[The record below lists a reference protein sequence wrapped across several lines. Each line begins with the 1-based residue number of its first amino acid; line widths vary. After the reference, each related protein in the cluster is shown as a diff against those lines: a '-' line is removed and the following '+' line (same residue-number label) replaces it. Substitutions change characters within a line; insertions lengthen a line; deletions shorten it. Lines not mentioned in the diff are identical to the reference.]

1 MYKKKKTRDFRKTL
15 RNIIC
20 FFIGI
25 VLYAFGLIHR
35 AKNKALY
42 SGHITGI
49 AFHNPNKKL
58 FKNSIKWLIKN
69 GFTFIST
76 QQLVDILKNKVRP
89 PNGAVWISFDDG
101 WKQNI
106 NNVIPILIEYNIPAT
121 FFITTGPVEKDGL
134 YWWKLADR
142 FKDYLRN
149 QYNMEKKDLYHIDEK
164 KRNKIIG
171 EIEERFNKNS
181 DREAMSVEE
190 VKKIANIPQVS
201 IGSHT
206 VNHVIMPNCT
216 TDELKDEILESK
228 KTIEKWI
235 NKKIYSFAYPNGNFD
250 GREKDILKQSGIE
263 LATTCE
269 NKFIS
274 IKDDLYFVP
283 RFLAMNESTLIEN
296 ICHML
301 GIWDPV
307 ISKIKNYS
315 TAIESST

>member
-1 MYKKKKTRDFRKTL
+1 MYKKKKIRNLRKPL
-15 RNIIC
+15 RNIVC

-25 VLYAFGLIHR
+25 GLYVFGFIRR
-35 AKNKALY
+35 AKNAALD
-42 SGHITGI
+42 SGCITGI
-49 AFHNPNKKL
+49 AFHNPSKKL
-58 FKNSIKWLIKN
+58 FKNSISWLIKN
-69 GFTFIST
+69 GFTFISV
-76 QQLVDILKNKVRP
+76 QQLVDILKNKVKA

-106 NNVIPILIEYNIPAT
+106 KNVIPILIEYNIPAT
-121 FFITTGPVEKDGL
+121 FFITTGPVKNGGL
-134 YWWKLADR
+134 FWWKLAEMD
-142 FKDYLRN
+142 KDYLLK
-149 QYNMEKKDLYHIDEK
+149 QYNMGKENLYHIDEK
-164 KRNKIIG
+164 RRKKIMG
-171 EIEERFNKNS
+171 EIEERFAKDC

-190 VKKIANIPQVS
+190 VKMIAKIPQIS

-206 VNHVIMPNCT
+206 VNHVIMPNCAA
-216 TDELKDEILESK
+216 DELKYEIIESK

-250 GREKDILKQSGIE
+250 GREKDILKKSGFE
-263 LATTCE
+263 LATTCK

-283 RFLAMNESTLIEN
+283 RFLAMNDCYFTEN

-307 ISKIKNYS
+307 ISKIKKIFYHN
-315 TAIESST
+315 